1 MNGPSH
7 GSGSVSMDGMPAPT
21 DHPAPSAPPASP
33 RPGGTRDP
41 LIDALRSVALA
52 RVVLWHTFAAPWL
65 SWIFPAMPVMFFLAG
80 AVLAGSPG
88 RPVGRDPA
96 GRSAGLRTL
105 ARRLVRILLPFWV
118 YSATVLAITVVRP
131 TVSGPG
137 LGSGGGTDRFDWPA
151 VLLPLPR
158 TSGTDRDWLTGHLW
172 YLTDYLVLLV
182 LLPVAALLA
191 RRVRAVVAGALAGLV
206 ALEAAPLLGVPSLVG
221 TARMAA
227 GDLLCYGLFAVLG
240 VAWATRRPAPPDR
253 RAVRVRATAGLGL
266 IAATLAAATVVPLPR
281 GSLNESYLLLG
292 VAALGWLLLIGAAER
307 PLRRL
312 AGVPRVAPAAR
323 AVSARALTIY
333 LWHPAAIFLALAL
346 APTGPW
352 SVPSVLLLTVGFTA
366 AAVAAVGWVE
376 DVAARRPARWW
387 PSGARRTRR
396 PTDRRPLRL
405 GLAVAATAGITLI
418 AGTTTAVTA
427 GRTEGGIAALPPPS
441 DRTALADTAFAAAA
455 RDLRTGDVDRPL
467 PGADLQSALEL
478 WIAAQ
483 PEINDAVVSVAA
495 GPQVWSGSAAR
506 AGGEPS
512 AAEFGVGIASMTKTF
527 TASLAVQLAEE
538 GRLDL
543 DAAVPELPEVQ
554 PLPAGETVTPRQP
567 LQHATGLIQYTDAP
581 GYDAGRVYTAGEL
594 VSLSIQ
600 APRAHAADAGVTY
613 SNSNYLWLGLL
624 LESVTGSTY
633 GSLLAER
640 ITGPLGLASV
650 DVPVDE
656 RTGWVGSASGGVS
669 ATPADVARFFDA
681 LLNRGEVLPLDAV
694 HRMTDLSH
702 LNGGLGIWPLCP
714 CGQNEDGV
722 KWASGLGHF
731 NGDGAAFAFPG
742 DHLAVYLRIGGPGDP
757 PVPTDRMIRMRE
769 ELMDLMRTTATG
781 RTGPDGPD
789 S

>member
-1 MNGPSH
+1 
-7 GSGSVSMDGMPAPT
+7 MPAPT
-21 DHPAPSAPPASP
+21 DLPAPAAPPVSP
-33 RPGGTRDP
+33 RPGGNRDP
-41 LIDALRSVALA
+41 LVDALRSVALA
-52 RVVLWHTFAAPWL
+52 RVVLWHAFAAPWL

-80 AVLAGSPG
+80 AVLAGSVA
-88 RPVGRDPA
+88 RPVGSRRTAD
-96 GRSAGLRTL
+96 RSAGPRTL
-105 ARRLVRILLPFWV
+105 ARRLLRILLPFWV
-118 YSATVLAITVVRP
+118 YSATVVAITALRP
-131 TVSGPG
+131 TVFGPGSGPG
-137 LGSGGGTDRFDWPA
+137 PGPVFETDRFDWPA

-182 LLPVAALLA
+182 LLPVAAMLA

-206 ALEAAPLLGVPSLVG
+206 ALELAPLLGVPSLVG

-253 RAVRVRATAGLGL
+253 RAVLVRAAAGLAL
-266 IAATLAAATVVPLPR
+266 VAATLAGSVVVPLPR
-281 GSLNESYLLLG
+281 GSLNESYLLLA
-292 VAALGWLLLIGAAER
+292 VAALGWLLLIGAAEQ

-312 AGVPRVAPAAR
+312 AATPRVAPAAR

-346 APTGPW
+346 APAAGLW
-352 SVPSVLLLTVGFTA
+352 SAPSVLLLTVGFTA

-387 PSGARRTRR
+387 PTGAHRTRTGPDR
-396 PTDRRPLRL
+396 PPQRLR
-405 GLAVAATAGITLI
+405 LAVAAAAAVTLI

-427 GRTEGGIAALPPPS
+427 GRTEGGLATLPPPS

-455 RDLRTGDVDRPL
+455 RDLRAGIEDRPL
-467 PGADLQSALEL
+467 HGDDLQSALEL

-495 GPQVWSGSAAR
+495 GPQVWSGSATR
-506 AGGEPS
+506 AGGEPP
-512 AAEFGVGIASMTKTF
+512 AAEFSVGIASMTKTF
-527 TASLAVQLAEE
+527 TASLVVQLAEE

-543 DAAVPELPEVQ
+543 DAPVPDLPDVQ
-554 PLPAGETVTPRQP
+554 PLPAGETVTPRQL
-567 LQHATGLIQYTDAP
+567 LQHATGLIQYTDSP

-594 VSLSIQ
+594 VSLSIR

-624 LESVTGSTY
+624 LESVTGSAY

-640 ITGPLGLASV
+640 ITGPLGLATV

-681 LLNRGEVLPLDAV
+681 LVNRGELLSLDAV

-714 CGQNEDGV
+714 CGQTEDGA

-731 NGDGAAFAFPG
+731 NGDGAAFAFP
-742 DHLAVYLRIGGPGDP
+742 DDRLAVYLRIGGPGDP
-757 PVPTDRMIRMRE
+757 PVPTDRMIQMRE
-769 ELMDLMRTTATG
+769 ELMELMRTTAVG
-781 RTGPDGPD
+781 ASDPDGPD
-789 S
+789 A